1 MSLPSALSVS
11 ALAASLQP
19 RLPRSLQPLCGQ
31 ASPDLPAL
39 GQTCQKI
46 LSLTVGS
53 ATADRLSQLIS
64 RDPALTCKVLQ
75 VANSIAYS
83 PQQPVTSIPH
93 AVTWLGHNTVRR
105 LVDGAHLVEHLHHRP
120 AHRQIVNGVLA
131 RALAAAACAL
141 ELGMAIR
148 YAFQNQLFTCTL
160 LYTIGDLAI
169 ANQSPEVFRSLR
181 QLAFES
187 DTPAARAAKEQAL
200 LGVPKLRLAQAL
212 AQMWSLPPD
221 LVALFAAA
229 PERLP
234 LRWHTD
240 HQKLRGITE
249 GASALIEAS
258 TGQARAADMDNL
270 KQRLQIGLGLLDEPF
285 ADLIA
290 QALHRSCQFSAH
302 TSGLSLE
309 GLDEIET
316 TIPFQSAESPALFAV
331 PSAEPPP
338 AAIATNP
345 QDTLQAL
352 HLALDEARDPTALL
366 DALVRRLH
374 RDGGFG
380 RVALALV
387 QENNR
392 DELTGRLILG
402 VKDPI
407 PYLSTFS
414 GSFSLDHPFFL
425 HVLNQTEPILVED
438 FTTPLSEPLNPAFLH
453 VWNPG
458 SAIIAPLHAGTRPIG
473 LVFCD
478 RGPGS
483 QEVGAKDFR
492 TFHLFY
498 KPTMACMNRLA
509 ELF

>member
-1 MSLPSALSVS
+1 MSLSSAFSVS
-11 ALAASLQP
+11 ALATSLQP
-19 RLPRSLQPLCGQ
+19 RLPRVLQPLCSQ

-39 GQTCQKI
+39 EQTCQKV

-83 PQQPVTSIPH
+83 PQQPITSIPH

-131 RALAAAACAL
+131 RALAASACAM

-148 YAFQNQLFTCTL
+148 YANQNQIFTCTL
-160 LYTIGDLAI
+160 LYTVGDLAI
-169 ANQSPEVFRSLR
+169 ANQSPEIFQSLR

-187 DTPAARAAKEQAL
+187 DSPAARVAKEQAL
-200 LGVPKLRLAQAL
+200 LGMPKLRLAQAL

-221 LVALFAAA
+221 LVELFAAA

-240 HQKLRGITE
+240 HQKLRGIAE

-258 TGQARAADMDNL
+258 TGPARAADMDNL
-270 KQRLQIGLGLLDEPF
+270 KQRLQFGLGLLDEPF

-290 QALHRSCQFSAH
+290 HALHRSCQFVAH

-309 GLDEIET
+309 GLDGIEMAA
-316 TIPFQSAESPALFAV
+316 PSRSAESSHFFAA
-331 PSAEPPP
+331 PSAERAP
-338 AAIATNP
+338 AAITTNP

-352 HLALDEARDPTALL
+352 HLALDEAKDPIALL
-366 DALVRRLH
+366 DMLVRRLH

-387 QENNR
+387 QEKNR

-414 GSFSLDHPFFL
+414 GSLEQDHPFFRPVIEGMEA
-425 HVLNQTEPILVED
+425 VLVDD
-438 FTTPLSEPLNPAFLH
+438 FTTPLGKPINPAFLH

-458 SAIIAPLHAGTRPIG
+458 SAIMAPLHLGARPIG
-473 LVFCD
+473 LVLCD
-478 RGPGS
+478 HGP
-483 QEVGAKDFR
+483 VPHKVDPNDLR
-492 TFHLFY
+492 TFQLFY
-498 KPTMACMNRLA
+498 QPTIACLNRLA
-509 ELF
+509 EVL